1 MAKKMSMFM
10 HSQSALN
17 ASQQI
22 FYGNPTRESPA
33 KTEVSQSNN
42 KQKSSLSANSMI
54 SRIHNV
60 RPGCGSC
67 GK

>member
-1 MAKKMSMFM
+1 MTKKMSMFM
-10 HSQSALN
+10 HSQSTVK

-22 FYGNPTRESPA
+22 FYGKSIHESPA
-33 KTEVSQSNN
+33 KTEVSQTNN
-42 KQKSSLSANSMI
+42 NQKSSLTANSMI